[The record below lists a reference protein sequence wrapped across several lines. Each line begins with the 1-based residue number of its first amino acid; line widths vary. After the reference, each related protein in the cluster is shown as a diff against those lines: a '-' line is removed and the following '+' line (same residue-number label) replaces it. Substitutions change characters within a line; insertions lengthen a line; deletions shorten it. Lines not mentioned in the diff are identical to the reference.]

1 MDALDRALSA
11 ALDVDP
17 SPEFVARVRERIAH
31 EPPPS
36 RWGMSGLPR
45 VPRLLMAAGAALAVV
60 VVAVQMNS
68 RREPLSAPAPAV
80 TGTGVAVQALAPAV
94 ENVETVVP
102 AARRRRAGVRVRRPP
117 AVIQLVSIHELPD
130 APSGVVVAAMR
141 FDEAATRFD
150 EVVTM
155 TGVHP

>member
-1 MDALDRALSA
+1 MDALDRALLA

-36 RWGMSGLPR
+36 RWGMPGLPR

-60 VVAVQMNS
+60 VVAVQVNS
-68 RREPLSAPAPAV
+68 RREPLSAPAV
-80 TGTGVAVQALAPAV
+80 TGVAVQALAPAV
-94 ENVETVVP
+94 ESVETVVP
-102 AARRRRAGVRVRRPP
+102 AARPRRAGVRVRRPP
-117 AVIQLVSIHELPD
+117 AVIQLVSIDELPD
-130 APSGVVVAAMR
+130 AAPGVVVAAMR
-141 FDEAATRFD
+141 FDEAAMRFD
-150 EVVTM
+150 EIVTM